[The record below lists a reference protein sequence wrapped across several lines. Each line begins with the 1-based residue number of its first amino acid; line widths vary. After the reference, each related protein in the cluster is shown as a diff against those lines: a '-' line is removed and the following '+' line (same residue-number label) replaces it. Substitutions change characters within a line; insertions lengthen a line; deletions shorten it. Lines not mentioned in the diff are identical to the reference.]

1 MHKAAG
7 SEPTKGQLMA
17 EINAAVASKLR
28 ELGSRGWFPAT
39 PKKGSATPK
48 KGSPSKAAAV
58 GKTRCLGIRAGRAP
72 VHEIDKRR
80 LRSKR
85 GLAPSGAGAEAPSG
99 SAAKASSR
107 TEAPGATPTDAA
119 EEVEMKGGGDLE
131 LFSLLPGAA
140 TEGGGGGEEEEEG
153 EGGALALSSFL
164 PGAATEGGEGGG
176 LSPSSFP
183 PGCADA

>member
-1 MHKAAG
+1 MTELPGLFSGAAAVWGGSPFPPSGAGANETLPDRGTLTTFFRKRCVAMHKAAG

-48 KGSPSKAAAV
+48 KGSPSKAAAE
-58 GKTRCLGIRAGRAP
+58 GPTRCLGIRAGHAP
-72 VHEIDKRR
+72 VRTIDKRR

-119 EEVEMKGGGDLE
+119 EEVEMKGGGDLV
-131 LFSLLPGAA
+131 LSSLLPGAA
-140 TEGGGGGEEEEEG
+140 
-153 EGGALALSSFL
+153 
-164 PGAATEGGEGGG
+164 
-176 LSPSSFP
+176 
-183 PGCADA
+183 